1 MIIQKTLSWIWRK
14 ARCLKMSKYTTQL
27 RYLCEQKA
35 GYLESQDDYV
45 TVINKSYNKIIH
57 PETPLYD
64 RTYEPVLYK
73 KIIRHYYFDEI
84 GHETAAQFIMRLNM
98 KLDEILPYY
107 NQLYRSAALEFNP
120 FYDVDYYTAGN
131 REDNNTDDRT
141 RTDDLQNKRTDDL
154 QTERTDDLTSLRTD
168 DLTSLRT
175 DDLQT
180 ERTDDL
186 TSLRTDNLQSERTD
200 DLTNTRTDNLNSQ
213 RTDNLTG
220 TRTDNLANSATSTS
234 TELFSDTPEG
244 SLSGV
249 TTGSGSYLTTAK
261 KIDSSASGT
270 NTGTQTTVNTGTQTT
285 ADTGTQTTKNTGTQ
299 TVKDTGTQTV
309 KDTGTQTTENTG
321 TQSTENT
328 GTQTTENTGTQ
339 TTENT
344 GTQTFKATGTQ
355 TNNAV
360 IHNLNEYFEHVYGKR
375 GGATYSELLLKFRE
389 TFLNIDMM
397 IINDLKDLFMQVY

>member
-1 MIIQKTLSWIWRK
+1 
-14 ARCLKMSKYTTQL
+14 MSKYTTQL
-27 RYLCEQKA
+27 RYLCEEKA

-64 RTYEPVLYK
+64 RTYAPVLYK

-107 NQLYRSAALEFNP
+107 NQLYKSAALEFNP
-120 FYDVDYYTAGN
+120 FYDVDYYTEGN

-141 RTDDLQNKRTDDL
+141 RTDDLQNKRTDAL
-154 QTERTDDLTSLRTD
+154 KNTRTDNLTN
-168 DLTSLRT
+168 
-175 DDLQT
+175 Q
-180 ERTDDL
+180 
-186 TSLRTDNLQSERTD
+186 RTDNLQSQ
-200 DLTNTRTDNLNSQ
+200 RTDNLNSQ
-213 RTDNLTG
+213 RTDNLTSA
-220 TRTDNLANSATSTS
+220 RTDNLANSATSSS

-285 ADTGTQTTKNTGTQ
+285 ADTGTQT
-299 TVKDTGTQTV
+299 VKDTGTQTD
-309 KDTGTQTTENTG
+309 KATGTQTND
-321 TQSTENT
+321 
-328 GTQTTENTGTQ
+328 
-339 TTENT
+339 NT

-360 IHNLNEYFEHVYGKR
+360 IHNINEYFEHVYGKR
-375 GGATYSELLLKFRE
+375 GGATYSELLVKFRE

-397 IINDLKDLFMQVY
+397 IINELKDLFMQVY